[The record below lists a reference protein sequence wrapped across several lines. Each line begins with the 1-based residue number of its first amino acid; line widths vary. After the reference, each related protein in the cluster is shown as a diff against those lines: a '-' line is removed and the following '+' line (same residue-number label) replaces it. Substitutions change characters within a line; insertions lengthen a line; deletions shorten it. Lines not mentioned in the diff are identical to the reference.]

1 MKLLQILCLSS
12 LFLCAKCGLI
22 KNFLG
27 SVREEVHKLTEGNVV
42 VNTVHEI
49 VEVKKGMIN
58 DLSNIILN
66 SKDYMKPNNNDHS
79 NKNTPQQFQPHNT
92 YNNDILLSVP
102 KPTINLNE
110 IIPPVNTK
118 PLPGNVPIPEYSTIN
133 SNPNKEDH
141 TIQTSTELIK
151 PIVFNENASNVDV
164 NEYEFGIEPRI
175 ARQISPYDFEDTT
188 LEQRDSDKP
197 DDEVRNP
204 NQIETFIN
212 DKNILINRE
221 NEKTMINF
229 DPPLNN
235 SSVIGTQVV
244 NGCPEGFEIAAD
256 GSCNMFSV
264 ALNPGNDTKNE
275 EKNSKANFV
284 GGCFIGYAHAEE
296 GSCQEII
303 YD

>member
-1 MKLLQILCLSS
+1 MKFLQILCLSS

-49 VEVKKGMIN
+49 VEVKKDMIS
-58 DLSNIILN
+58 DLSNIINPNNYL
-66 SKDYMKPNNNDHS
+66 KPNNNDQS
-79 NKNTPQQFQPHNT
+79 NKNTPQQVQPHNSD
-92 YNNDILLSVP
+92 NNDILLSVS

-110 IIPPVNTK
+110 IIPSVNTK
-118 PLPGNVPIPEYSTIN
+118 PLPGNVPIPEYSVIN
-133 SNPNKEDH
+133 SNSNKEDH
-141 TIQTSTELIK
+141 IIQTSTELIK
-151 PIVFNENASNVDV
+151 PIFFNENASNIDI

-175 ARQISPYDFEDTT
+175 ARQISPYDLEDTT
-188 LEQRDSDKP
+188 LKQRDSDKL
-197 DDEVRNP
+197 DVEETNP
-204 NQIETFIN
+204 NQNETII
-212 DKNILINRE
+212 DGKNIDINRE
-221 NEKTMINF
+221 NENIMINF

-235 SSVIGTQVV
+235 SSVIVTEVV

-256 GSCNMFSV
+256 GSCNMSFD
-264 ALNPGNDTKNE
+264 LNPGNDTKSEGTNR
-275 EKNSKANFV
+275 ANFV
-284 GGCFIGYAHAEE
+284 GGCFEGYAHAAD